1 MAENLIWKEIL
12 ENEKEEFLAHHFL
25 LRFLYGEKMDSFPN
39 LEQKAE
45 QLRWNRWCSAV
56 LLETDRDFFDGL
68 QESFSAGIVCELRR
82 MFYYLNLN
90 ARQSLLLFSD
100 ENCDYQLI
108 AKQICLILR
117 RKYATRFYL
126 SISRRFE
133 GMKELPEVLNQL
145 EQRMEEKY
153 YYKEDRIFFSEED
166 ELNSVGKEVQDSQIM
181 QLIAEDIS
189 RKDTE
194 HLWEHF
200 GCLKKRYQ
208 DNTSFSAMYVKFVF
222 SNVVQEIFQED
233 HFVEEGR
240 LEKEIDL
247 LYACNSIGQILR
259 VTEGIIKEYESF
271 IQNSLEQDVEGLAI
285 AREYIEKNCD
295 KNLDVE
301 FLAKKAGLPCGYFS
315 FAFRKET
322 GRSVNSYL
330 HIQRMKKAEDLL
342 ASVKLDWNQ
351 LRKETGFRTSAYC
364 YYKMG
369 EYLGRIPEEFSSLL

>member
-1 MAENLIWKEIL
+1 MAENLIWKEML

-25 LRFLYGEKMDSFPN
+25 LRFLYGEKMESLPE

-45 QLRWNRWCSAV
+45 QLQWNLWCSAV
-56 LLETDRDFFDGL
+56 LLETDQDFFDGL
-68 QESFSAGIVCELRR
+68 RESFAEGIYCELRR

-90 ARQSLLLFSD
+90 SRQSLLLFSD
-100 ENCDYQLI
+100 KNCDYQLI

-166 ELNSVGKEVQDSQIM
+166 ELNSVGTEVQDSQIM
-181 QLIAEDIS
+181 QLISEDIS

-233 HFVEEGR
+233 HFAEEGK
-240 LEKEIDL
+240 LEKEIDI
-247 LYACNSIGQILR
+247 LYACNSIGQILK
-259 VTEGIIKEYESF
+259 VTEGVIKEYESF
-271 IQNSLEQDVEGLAI
+271 IQNSLKQVGEELAV

-295 KNLDVE
+295 KDLNTE
-301 FLAKKAGLPCGYFS
+301 FLAKKVGLPCGYFS
-315 FAFRKET
+315 FVFRKET
-322 GRSVNSYL
+322 GRSINCYL
-330 HIQRMKKAEDLL
+330 HMQRMKKAKDLL
-342 ASVKLDWNQ
+342 TSLKLDWEQ
-351 LRKETGFRTSAYC
+351 ISKATGFRTVAYC

-369 EYLGRIPEEFSSLL
+369 EYLGQIPDELS